1 MTLMEFTVDGMVYDF
16 FVTVYSSV
24 KPFVQQAYPIQPSVT
39 APISGN
45 FHCLPPLKRVGLCPK
60 CDVLTAD
67 LDMDYSISNDPSNQ
81 TKHQSLTNTSV
92 LVLVTRESQ

>member
-67 LDMDYSISNDPSNQ
+67 LDRATTPFLMTPA
-81 TKHQSLTNTSV
+81 TKPNTS
-92 LVLVTRESQ
+92 L